1 MLSELA
7 SIEIYL
13 CRKWIGGGYEHDVT
27 VLGKRHTSL
36 CYDFVREANVGA
48 KHPGG
53 YDPLIEDQRSP
64 RQLIAS

>member
-36 CYDFVREANVGA
+36 CSDFVREANVGA

-53 YDPLIEDQRSP
+53 
-64 RQLIAS
+64 